1 MHIDAN
7 ADGSL
12 SWDEVSTFLLLG
24 SVGHRKMHDDSE
36 SKEYIPVST
45 PCTQIQNGRH
55 KDSII
60 KSVIDKKRDRMYT
73 AGRDG
78 AVRVWQTANLASLGT
93 IHESAASLTDMFYC
107 KKSNELTVAGVDRLY
122 VKSSFFL

>member
-7 ADGSL
+7 ADGTL

-24 SVGHRKMHDDSE
+24 SVGHRKMRDDSE
-36 SKEYIPVST
+36 SKEYLPVST
-45 PCTQIQNGRH
+45 QCTQLQNGRH

-60 KSVIDKKRDRMYT
+60 KSIVDKKHDRLYT

-78 AVRVWQTANLASLGT
+78 AVRVWHTSNLASQGT
-93 IHESAASLTDMFYC
+93 IHEGASSITDMFYC
-107 KKSNELTVAGVDRLY
+107 KKSHEITIAAVDR
-122 VKSSFFL
+122 